1 MGKSKFLDMTDN
13 TINHPNFIIGGTSA
27 GGTSF
32 LSAILVQHPQIYLPK
47 DMRPEPHYFYKSWE
61 YQKGVD
67 YYLTR
72 WFPSIPKTAIAVGE
86 RSSSYL
92 FGGKSVA
99 KKIFD
104 AYPSM
109 KFIFTLRSPVERT
122 WANYRYTVLQGLED
136 LSFEDALMNE
146 ADRVKAQTGIWAE
159 IQPHNYTG
167 RGFYARQLRD
177 YLEFF
182 PKESILVI
190 KSELLSSQTETE
202 LSKIYNF
209 LGLSVQEFD
218 FIRAPDHTSVNV
230 INPKLQMDLRRY
242 FGDRFD
248 KVIEAIRREEGLDI
262 FNKCSLDSEKLEL
275 LSRNMTGSKLPM
287 PTAVRS
293 YLNNLF
299 AADLSDLSQIVD
311 FDLSDWK

>member
-1 MGKSKFLDMTDN
+1 MAN
-13 TINHPNFIIGGTSA
+13 NIINHPNFIIGGTAA

-61 YQKGVD
+61 YQKGLD
-67 YYLTR
+67 YYLKR
-72 WFPSIPKTAIAVGE
+72 WFLSIPQDAIAIGE

-104 AYPSM
+104 TYPGM
-109 KFIFTLRSPVERT
+109 RFIFTLRSPVERT

-136 LSFEDALMNE
+136 LSFEDALKKE
-146 ADRVKAQTGIWAE
+146 ADRVAAQTGIWAE

-177 YLEFF
+177 YLTFF
-182 PKESILVI
+182 PKESILII
-190 KSELLSSQTETE
+190 KSELLSSQTNTE
-202 LSKIYNF
+202 LRKIYNF

-218 FIRAPDHTSVNV
+218 FIRAPDHTSNNV
-230 INPKLQMDLRRY
+230 INPKLQMNLRHY
-242 FGDRFD
+242 FGNRFD
-248 KVIEAIRREEGLDI
+248 KVIEAIRREEDLNI

-275 LSRNMTGSKLPM
+275 LLHNMKDSKAPM
-287 PTAVRS
+287 PTAARS

-299 AADLSDLSQIVD
+299 APDIAELSHLVD
-311 FDLSDWK
+311 FDLSDWM